1 MKSLRILAVAFVA
14 VLWVVAP
21 AMAQGTSGSLTGTVT
36 DQQGAAVPGAGVSA
50 HNTDTGLQRSTTTD
64 TTGTFVLHGLPV
76 GSYEL
81 KIEMAGFAPLSRPNV
96 SINVGATTALE
107 FRLNVASQTEELTVV
122 ADAPLINTK
131 ESGVGE
137 IVTGTQIEN
146 LPLNGRQFGNLA
158 ALVPGVG
165 LGFHPD
171 PTKSTQFAPQ
181 VAGGTG
187 RNINYL
193 IDGGDNNDDTVGGMV
208 QNFPLDSVGEFNFV
222 TQRFKAEY
230 GRSYGGVLQV
240 VTKSGTNELKGS
252 VFNYFRDKSLNAQ
265 TETEKLNE
273 VPKGDYRKY
282 QFGGSLGG
290 PIKRDRTHFFVSFE
304 RVQQDTTQSVDTLG
318 LFPDKDGVFAVPFR
332 ENLAIGK
339 ITHQLSTNN
348 YLSVRYGYNNN
359 NQPYGASP
367 QSPAEHWGTSKNTF
381 HSANLNLNTVLSGGR
396 LNEFL
401 FQYSYFH
408 NHIGASS
415 NLPTETF
422 PNGVAIGQ
430 NGNTPQD
437 TLQHKLQFRDDFTWT
452 SGRHEL
458 KAGLMFINEPKLDV
472 TFSTGQ
478 QLTFTHIEDA
488 RDAPI
493 SSISQ
498 NGPIG
503 DPNGFSGGLIPNKQ
517 YGGYIQD
524 TWRVTDKLLFDL
536 GVRYDVVTGFAFD
549 QSRNRVFRDL
559 QEAGAAGRLAGVAGM
574 GDFGAEPK
582 EDKNNIAPRLG
593 FIYDAK
599 GNGSF
604 VIRGGVGRYYDFPYT
619 NATLLFPVID
629 SQSAFGEIYFAS
641 NSDGLRNAD
650 GSFFHV
656 GQALP
661 PNETVIDPSN
671 GATSAFTPLPRQPY
685 TDQANLGFSVSLGK
699 NYAFEVDGM
708 MTRGRDQGRAMSL
721 NVRPNL
727 GPRRFAGILPNVGTL
742 SFSVWVPENRSKYKG
757 VSFAFKKRWDGKTQL
772 LASYTLSEARS
783 TARGGTDEFIGAGL
797 LNAFDPFSDAQFGP
811 SSTDARHR
819 VTISGIWSPGAGFT
833 FAPIFRY
840 RSKLPFNITAG
851 QDLNRDNNN
860 FDLPPD
866 VSTTNA
872 GRGATYKQL
881 DFRLSKRFHFSGHT
895 GFELIGE
902 VFNLTNSKNPAGFI
916 GNRRSALFGQATEF
930 AGDFQRGEQ
939 RMAQFGVRL
948 EF

>member
-1 MKSLRILAVAFVA
+1 MRSLRVLAAA
-14 VLWVVAP
+14 VLAALCLITP
-21 AMAQGTSGSLTGTVT
+21 ALAQGTSGALAGTVA
-36 DQQGAAVPGAGVSA
+36 DAQGAVVVGAAVSVRNPS
-50 HNTDTGLQRSTTTD
+50 TGFERSTTTD
-64 TTGTFVLHGLPV
+64 GSGSFLLHGLPV
-76 GSYEL
+76 GSYQL
-81 KIEMAGFAPLSRPNV
+81 SIEMAGFATLTRQV
-96 SINVGATTALE
+96 AVNVGATTALE
-107 FRLNVASQTEELTVV
+107 LRLSVAGKTEELTVV
-122 ADAPLINTK
+122 AEAPLINSK

-137 IVTGTQIEN
+137 IVTATQIEN

-240 VTKSGTNELKGS
+240 VTKSGTNDFRGS
-252 VFNYFRDKSLNAQ
+252 AFNYFRDKSLNAR

-273 VPKGDYRKY
+273 VEKGDYRKY

-290 PIKRDRTHFFVSFE
+290 PIKKDRTHFFLSVE
-304 RVQQDTTQSVDTLG
+304 RVQQDTTQSVDTQG

-332 ENLAIGK
+332 ETLSVAK

-348 YLSVRYGYNNN
+348 YLSVRYGFNHNS
-359 NQPYGASP
+359 QPYCASP
-367 QSPAEHWGTSKNTF
+367 QSPPEHWGTSKNTF
-381 HSANLNLNTVLSGGR
+381 HSGNLNLNSVLSGGR

-408 NHIGASS
+408 NHIGPNSD
-415 NLPTETF
+415 LPTESF
-422 PNGVAIGQ
+422 PGGVFVGQ

-437 TLQHKLQFRDDFTWT
+437 TLQKKYQLRDDFTWN

-458 KAGLMFINEPKLDV
+458 KAGLMFINEPTLDV
-472 TFSTGQ
+472 TFSIGQ
-478 QLTFTHIEDA
+478 QPTFTHTEDE
-488 RDAPI
+488 RNSPI
-493 SSISQ
+493 SSITQ

-517 YGGYIQD
+517 YGAYVQD
-524 TWRVTDKLLFDL
+524 SWRVTDRLVLDI
-536 GVRYDVVTGFAFD
+536 GVRYDYVTGFAFD
-549 QSRNRVFRDL
+549 QGNNRVFRDL
-559 QEAGAAGRLAGVAGM
+559 QAAGAAGRLAGVAGLE
-574 GDFGAEPK
+574 DFGAEPK
-582 EDKNNIAPRLG
+582 EDSNNVAPRVG
-593 FIYDAK
+593 FIFDAK
-599 GNGSF
+599 GDGSF
-604 VIRGGVGRYYDFPYT
+604 VIRGGAGRYYDFPYT

-641 NSDGLRNAD
+641 NSDGLRNPD
-650 GSFFHV
+650 GSLFRV

-671 GATSAFTPLPRQPY
+671 GATSAFTPLPRQPF
-685 TDQANLGFSVSLGK
+685 TDQANLGFSVSLGRDF
-699 NYAFEVDGM
+699 AFEVDGM
-708 MTRGRDQGRAMSL
+708 ATRGRDQGRAMAL

-742 SFSVWVPENRSKYKG
+742 AFTVWAPENRSSYKG
-757 VSFAFKKRWDGKTQL
+757 VSFAFKKRWDGHTQL
-772 LASYTLSEARS
+772 LASYTLSKARS
-783 TARGGTDEFIGAGL
+783 TARGGTDEFIGSGI

-819 VTISGIWSPGAGFT
+819 VTVSGVWSPGAGFT
-833 FAPIFRY
+833 IAPIFRY
-840 RSKLPFNITAG
+840 RSKLPYNITAG
-851 QDLNRDNNN
+851 VDLNRDNNN
-860 FDLPPD
+860 FDLPPG
-866 VSTTNA
+866 VATTNA

-881 DFRLSKRFHFSGHT
+881 DVRMSKRFRFGARG

-916 GNRRSALFGQATEF
+916 GNMRSAIFGQPTEF

-939 RMAQFGVRL
+939 RMAQIGARI